1 LFNWIPAAA
10 PNRSGAGITRHSKT
24 NERNLCASAVQ
35 ISAVVV
41 RAGFDNYYTD
51 GAEALSYGE
60 AVRII
65 SSVSGRT
72 VTYHPISET
81 EMMQNVREQGMP
93 ESAIQYIVQLF
104 ALVRKG
110 LMAEITD
117 KVREVTGR
125 TPISFKEFA
134 LNKADICRVL
144 KAA

>member
-1 LFNWIPAAA
+1 MFNWIPAAA

-72 VTYHPISET
+72 VTYHPISEK
-81 EMMQNVREQGMP
+81 EMIQGALEQGMP
-93 ESAIQYIVQLF
+93 ESAIRYISQLF
-104 ALVRKG
+104 TLVRKG

-117 KVREVTGR
+117 SVRELTGKA
-125 TPISFKEFA
+125 PISFKEFA
-134 LNKADICRVL
+134 MIFSPRRRS
-144 KAA
+144 AAG